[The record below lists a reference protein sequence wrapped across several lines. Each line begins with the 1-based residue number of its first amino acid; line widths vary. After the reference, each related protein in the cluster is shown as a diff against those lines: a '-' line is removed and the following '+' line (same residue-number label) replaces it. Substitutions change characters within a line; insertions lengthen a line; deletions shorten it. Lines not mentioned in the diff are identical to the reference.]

1 MLKNRDELSYRTEIS
16 LTDKDCHEV
25 SFNILKKI
33 LQKHSE
39 INYSYKDGR
48 IYVNGNQLQ
57 ELANICKCE
66 NNGNGYT
73 IKIVPARNG
82 D

>member
-1 MLKNRDELSYRTEIS
+1 MLKNRDQIFYRTEIS

-25 SFNILKKI
+25 NSNILKEI

-39 INYSYKDGR
+39 INYSYKDDH

-57 ELANICKCE
+57 ALANICE
-66 NNGNGYT
+66 NDGYT
-73 IKIVPARNG
+73 IKIVPVRDG